1 MISAFVDMTSNE
13 TGTFILRIYVYVSKT
28 IIDMIPINWFDL
40 NKYLVLHYN
49 EICKKKN
56 NHFSDQKNYVLYNIV
71 IFNTDKIVCVCEF
84 VLSLTDRIVKD
95 EVFNL
100 FS

>member
-1 MISAFVDMTSNE
+1 MKFA
-13 TGTFILRIYVYVSKT
+13 
-28 IIDMIPINWFDL
+28 
-40 NKYLVLHYN
+40 
-49 EICKKKN
+49 KKKY
-56 NHFSDQKNYVLYNIV
+56 HFSDQKNSVVYNIV